1 MATPTVLTA
10 KTPTPTAAPSS
21 FTSDRHA
28 NPILSGAPARKENFG
43 WAAILAIVSTLLF
56 LALCFMQWSEY
67 EFLKFK

>member
-1 MATPTVLTA
+1 MANPTVLTA
-10 KTPTPTAAPSS
+10 KTPPPTAAPSS

-28 NPILSGAPARKENFG
+28 NPILSAAPTRKENFG
-43 WAAILAIVSTLLF
+43 WAAVLAIISTLLF